1 LFFKTPFE
9 VLLCP
14 AVCTILVLSDERLDG
29 ARFWL
34 EYWIVYAVITSLGRA
49 FKRPS
54 EDNNDL
60 SWMEVVFFTAC
71 LIPATYLTDFVIAC
85 IMPLI
90 QQNTTQIR

>member
-1 LFFKTPFE
+1 MCFIIFLIILRRDPLAVVYCSV

-49 FKRPS
+49 FKRS
-54 EDNNDL
+54 Y
-60 SWMEVVFFTAC
+60 A
-71 LIPATYLTDFVIAC
+71 
-85 IMPLI
+85 
-90 QQNTTQIR
+90 IRLQS